1 MEKGFYPPR
10 HEERQN
16 RSQGVKS
23 RKIPGF
29 LGGVVEEF
37 VMSSGLCG

>member
-1 MEKGFYPPR
+1 MEKDAYPPR
-10 HEERQN
+10 HEEHQN

-23 RKIPGF
+23 SKIPGF
-29 LGGVVEEF
+29 LGGVVEDF